1 MIRAAFDPH
10 TDRYTQGIIRR
21 KVRQLVGRAGFR
33 RQDQEALRQEL
44 LTRVVQSLP
53 TYCPDRGHRKVFVT
67 AVVERHV
74 ATMLRNKQSPKRE
87 HEGVISL
94 SVRIETPEDGRCEL
108 GETIGQAELDNRLGL
123 TRRSPHDLVDL
134 ALDMQSVIARLPE
147 KWQDLLERRKTQS
160 MTTIAR
166 DLRIPRTTLHEWMRH
181 IRARFEEAGM
191 RDYLQT

>member
-10 TDRYTQGIIRR
+10 NDRYTQGIIRR
-21 KVRQLVGRAGFR
+21 KVQQLVGRAGFP

-53 TYCPDRGHRKVFVT
+53 TYRPDRGHSKVFVT

-74 ATMLRNKQSPKRE
+74 ATMLRNKQSPKRL
-87 HEGVISL
+87 HEGMLSL
-94 SVRIETPEDGRCEL
+94 NAVVETPEDGRCEL
-108 GETIGQAELDNRLGL
+108 GETIAQSELDNRLGL
-123 TRRSPHDLVDL
+123 NRRSPHDLVDL
-134 ALDMQSVIARLPE
+134 ALDMQSVIASLPE

-166 DLRIPRTTLHEWMRH
+166 ELRIPRTTLHEWMRH
-181 IRARFEEAGM
+181 ILARFEEAGM
-191 RDYLQT
+191 RDYLHT